1 MMLTDSQIGALTPR
15 RKQKH
20 LRLGKWLKLS
30 QQMNNGD
37 LARCKRTNKVL
48 ALSIKEIFGKNNLI
62 FIEISDI
69 IYT

>member
-1 MMLTDSQIGALTPR
+1 MLTDSQIGALTSR

-48 ALSIKEIFGKNNLI
+48 ALSIKEILIKNNLI